1 MYKLGLMHTF
11 TRVRKTISWG
21 DIHRIWSAKKIKLQ
35 KKPPKKAEYNFFTV
49 CQYGQAG
56 TELSLAGSDSVVIS
70 EGEDYRCFLIA
81 SSSWIIFITRN
92 LFLPKKK
99 KKERQF
105 EQRNQTHTQTKESTA
120 TPGLQT
126 PVLGV
131 KAENTVPFPPHKPDR
146 KATRKTSPCGT
157 TECGL

>member
-1 MYKLGLMHTF
+1 M
-11 TRVRKTISWG
+11 
-21 DIHRIWSAKKIKLQ
+21 
-35 KKPPKKAEYNFFTV
+35 
-49 CQYGQAG
+49 
-56 TELSLAGSDSVVIS
+56 VIS

-81 SSSWIIFITRN
+81 SSSWISFITRN

-99 KKERQF
+99 KERQF
-105 EQRNQTHTQTKESTA
+105 GQRNQTHTQTKESMA

-131 KAENTVPFPPHKPDR
+131 KAENTVLFPPHKPDR

-157 TECGL
+157 TEHGL